1 MCIIYAASF
10 RVFLA
15 TLCFAC
21 DLQCESVIRSYHV
34 ITSSEMPGVNHQAEQ
49 PRPDL
54 ESKQKTWIFS
64 EDLHASTQKRAGMSV
79 QLTV

>member
-49 PRPDL
+49 PRPAL

-64 EDLHASTQKRAGMSV
+64 EDLHTQKRAGKGV
-79 QLTV
+79 QRTV